1 MQVIIPRSVHDKD
14 EIAKLLGAD
23 PALHAYELGD
33 LDEFFWP
40 YTTWYRHEDCVALV
54 YHGAGFATLLAFD
67 RDPDRLKPL
76 LGGLKALMPARF
88 YLHVSA
94 GAEDVLDAAAEG
106 VPHLKMALTEPRLL
120 DAAEPAGEVLGLDH
134 LDEVTSLYRRA
145 YPGNWFDPRM
155 LETGQYVGLRRGGE
169 LVAVA
174 GVHVW
179 SPVFRV
185 AALGNVTTE
194 PRLRGRGLGRAV
206 VAALCHRLRETV
218 DVIALNVKADNASA
232 IALYRGLGFT
242 TVGEYYEAWAA
253 GGSGPAR

>member
-1 MQVIIPRSVHDKD
+1 MEVIIPRSVHDKD

-40 YTTWYRHEDCVALV
+40 YTTWYRHEDTVALV

-67 RDPDRLKPL
+67 RDPHRLNPL
-76 LGGLKALMPARF
+76 LDGLKVLLPCRF
-88 YLHVSA
+88 YAHVSA
-94 GAEDVLDAAAEG
+94 GAEGALDVVEEG
-106 VPHLKMALTEPRLL
+106 GPHLKMALTEPRLL
-120 DAAEPAGEVLGLDH
+120 DAVRPAGEVLGLDD
-134 LDEVTSLYRRA
+134 LAEVTGLYRRA
-145 YPGNWFDPRM
+145 YPENWFDPRM
-155 LETGQYVGLRRGGE
+155 LETEQYVGLRQGGE

-194 PRLRGRGLGRAV
+194 PRLRGQGLGKAV
-206 VAALCHRLRETV
+206 VAGLCRRLRESV
-218 DVIALNVKADNASA
+218 DVISLNVKADNASA

-253 GGSGPAR
+253 GGSGQVH